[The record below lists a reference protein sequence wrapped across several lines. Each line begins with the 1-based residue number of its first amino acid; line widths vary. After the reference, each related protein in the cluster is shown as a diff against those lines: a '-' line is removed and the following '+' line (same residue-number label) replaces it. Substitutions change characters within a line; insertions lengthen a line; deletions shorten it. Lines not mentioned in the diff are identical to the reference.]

1 MQRKKRFLS
10 AFLSAIL
17 VPVMVI
23 VIMIDKPDYRFFNFI
38 HAAVVPVAEFV
49 GQGLSYPIRLV
60 GKITDGIRKNKDNL
74 KENAKIMAELADLHK
89 VLTENEILR
98 RENELMRKKL
108 KIAESMKHD
117 FAAAEIIHNNSFM
130 ENQSFVVRSPDSRVL
145 AGNVVV
151 SNSGYILG
159 LISENAGG
167 FARIQSVRDGDSNI
181 PVRIAGTDIFGFMQ
195 GAGSAGPELRFLS
208 DGDFVPEEGM
218 FLVTSGVNGNIP
230 SDIPVGR
237 IESVKPDEITVKP
250 GGELKGQ
257 ESVIILFFGKNGRYE

>member
-17 VPVMVI
+17 VPVAVI

-38 HAAVVPVAEFV
+38 HTAVVPIAEFA
-49 GQGLSYPIRLV
+49 GQGLSYPIRLI
-60 GKITDGIRKNKDNL
+60 GKITDGIRKNKETL
-74 KENAKIMAELADLHK
+74 RENAKIMAELADLHK

-98 RENELMRKKL
+98 RENGLMREKL
-108 KIAESMKHD
+108 KIAESMGHE
-117 FAAAEIIHNNSFM
+117 FAVAKIIHDNSFA
-130 ENQSFVVRSPDSRVL
+130 ENQSFVAKSPDGRVL

-159 LISENAGG
+159 VISENAGG
-167 FARIQSVRDGDSNI
+167 FARIRSIRDGDSNI

-195 GAGSAGPELRFLS
+195 GSGSAGPELRFLS
-208 DGDFVPEEGM
+208 DGDFVPKEGM
-218 FLVTSGVNGNIP
+218 FLITSGVNGNIP

-237 IESVKPDEITVKP
+237 IESAKPDEITVRP

-257 ESVIILFFGKNGRYE
+257 ESAIILFFGKSGGYE